1 MIVAFYTP
9 QIFSMVVHTPQ
20 AVDLALDLE
29 EGLAEDL
36 LQVIYINKPVVSLGK
51 SMRVS
56 CFRFQCDLGG
66 A

>member
-20 AVDLALDLE
+20 AVDPLDLG

-36 LQVIYINKPVVSLGK
+36 LQVIYINTPVVSLGK